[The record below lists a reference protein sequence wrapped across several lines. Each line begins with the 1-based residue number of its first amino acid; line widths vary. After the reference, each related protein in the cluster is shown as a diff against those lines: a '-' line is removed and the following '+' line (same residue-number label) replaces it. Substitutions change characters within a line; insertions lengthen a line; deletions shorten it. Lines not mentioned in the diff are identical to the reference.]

1 MPPDMK
7 KNKILIVDDNMNNV
21 QVLAGILE
29 NNGFD
34 LEFALNG
41 PDALQWLEDEHFDLV
56 LLDIMMPGMDGFEV
70 CRIIRDKEKTHEIP
84 IIFLTAK
91 TDRESLMRG
100 FKCGG
105 NDYLSKPYDQGEL
118 LARVNTHLELKQSR
132 DQLKQINAFLEEKV
146 TERTR
151 ELRQALLKVQELN
164 KDLQELD
171 EAKSEFLRII
181 SHEIRTPLNGIMGFS
196 EILKS
201 TQHENP
207 IIEYVDLL
215 EISVNR
221 LERFSL
227 NALMI
232 TTLRLNKRI
241 PKFGTLWFS
250 RIIEESLAE
259 IHIPAKNI
267 KLNVDCPADIS
278 IFADTELVKICLINI
293 LRNAQNYAPKGGK
306 IEISVIENRESVS
319 VIIADDGPGFSIEAL
334 RNLFGYFSKGEKH
347 VDGNEGLGLAL
358 CNQIMLFH
366 KGTIE
371 IKNRISGGAEVI
383 LIFPLAGEEKTHK

>member
-1 MPPDMK
+1 MK
-7 KNKILIVDDNMNNV
+7 KKKILIVDDNMNNV

-56 LLDIMMPGMDGFEV
+56 LLDIMMPVMDGFEV
-70 CRIIRDKEKTHEIP
+70 CRIIRGKEKTHEIP

-91 TDRESLMRG
+91 TDRESLMLG
-100 FKCGG
+100 FRCGG

-132 DQLKQINAFLEEKV
+132 DQLKRINAILEEKV

-151 ELRQALLKVQELN
+151 QLQQALQKVQELN
-164 KDLQELD
+164 KNLQELD

-207 IIEYVDLL
+207 VIEYFDLL
-215 EISVNR
+215 EISVKR

-241 PKFGTLWFS
+241 PKFVPLWFS
-250 RIIEESLAE
+250 KVIEESLEE
-259 IHIPAKNI
+259 IQNSAKNI
-267 KLNVDCPADIS
+267 KPLIDCPADIS
-278 IFADTELVKICLINI
+278 IIADTELVKICLTNI
-293 LRNAQNYAPKGGK
+293 LRNAQNYAPAGGT
-306 IEISVIENRESVS
+306 IEISVIKNKESVS
-319 VIIADDGPGFSIEAL
+319 VVIADNGPGFSNEAL
-334 RNLFGYFSKGEKH
+334 KNLFGYFSKGDKH

-366 KGTIE
+366 GGTIK
-371 IKNRISGGAEVI
+371 INNRVSGGAEATLV
-383 LIFPLAGEEKTHK
+383 FPLPVLAGAGL

>member
-1 MPPDMK
+1 MK

-56 LLDIMMPGMDGFEV
+56 LLDIMMPVMDGFEV
-70 CRIIRDKEKTHEIP
+70 CRIIRNKEKTREIP

-100 FKCGG
+100 FKSGG

-132 DQLKQINAFLEEKV
+132 DQLKRINAILEEKV

-151 ELRQALLKVQELN
+151 QLQQALQKVQELN
-164 KDLQELD
+164 KNLQELD

-207 IIEYVDLL
+207 VIEYFDLL
-215 EISVNR
+215 EISVKR

-241 PKFGTLWFS
+241 PKFVPLWFS
-250 RIIEESLAE
+250 KVIEESLEE
-259 IHIPAKNI
+259 IQNSAKNI
-267 KLNVDCPADIS
+267 KPLIDCPADIS
-278 IFADTELVKICLINI
+278 IIADTELVKICLTNI
-293 LRNAQNYAPKGGK
+293 LRNAQNYAPAGGT
-306 IEISVIENRESVS
+306 IEISVIKNKESVS
-319 VIIADDGPGFSIEAL
+319 VVIADNGPGFSNEAL
-334 RNLFGYFSKGEKH
+334 KNLFGYFSKGDKH

-366 KGTIE
+366 GGTIK
-371 IKNRISGGAEVI
+371 INNRVSGGAEATLV
-383 LIFPLAGEEKTHK
+383 FPLPVLAGAGL

>member
-56 LLDIMMPGMDGFEV
+56 LLDIMMPVMDGFEV

-132 DQLKQINAFLEEKV
+132 DQLK
-146 TERTR
+146 
-151 ELRQALLKVQELN
+151 
-164 KDLQELD
+164 
-171 EAKSEFLRII
+171 
-181 SHEIRTPLNGIMGFS
+181 P
-196 EILKS
+196 
-201 TQHENP
+201 
-207 IIEYVDLL
+207 
-215 EISVNR
+215 
-221 LERFSL
+221 
-227 NALMI
+227 
-232 TTLRLNKRI
+232 
-241 PKFGTLWFS
+241 
-250 RIIEESLAE
+250 
-259 IHIPAKNI
+259 
-267 KLNVDCPADIS
+267 
-278 IFADTELVKICLINI
+278 
-293 LRNAQNYAPKGGK
+293 
-306 IEISVIENRESVS
+306 
-319 VIIADDGPGFSIEAL
+319 
-334 RNLFGYFSKGEKH
+334 
-347 VDGNEGLGLAL
+347 
-358 CNQIMLFH
+358 
-366 KGTIE
+366 
-371 IKNRISGGAEVI
+371 
-383 LIFPLAGEEKTHK
+383 

>member
-1 MPPDMK
+1 MDTK
-7 KNKILIVDDNMNNV
+7 TNKILIVDDNMNNV

-41 PDALQWLEDEHFDLV
+41 PDAIQWLDDEYFDLI

-70 CRIIRDKEKTHEIP
+70 CRIIRDKERTKEIP

-91 TDRESLMRG
+91 TDRESLMQG

-118 LARVNTHLELKQSR
+118 IARVNTHLELKHSR
-132 DQLKQINAFLEEKV
+132 DQLKQINANLEEKV
-146 TERTR
+146 NERTR
-151 ELRQALLKVQELN
+151 ELRQALHKVQELN
-164 KDLQELD
+164 KNLQELD

-207 IIEYVDLL
+207 IIEYFDLL
-215 EISVNR
+215 DTSVKR

-250 RIIEESLAE
+250 KVIEESWAE
-259 IHIPAKNI
+259 IHNPAKNI
-267 KLNVDCPADIS
+267 KLNIQCPDDIS
-278 IFADTELVKICLINI
+278 IFADTELVKICLTNI
-293 LRNAQNYAPKGGK
+293 LRNAQNYSPPGGN
-306 IEISVIENRESVS
+306 IEISVKEKNESITV
-319 VIIADDGPGFSIEAL
+319 VITDNGPGFSKEAL
-334 RNLFGYFSKGEKH
+334 KNLFGYFSKADKH

-366 KGTIE
+366 KGIIE
-371 IKNRISGGAEVI
+371 IKNRISGGAEVT
-383 LIFPLAGEEKTHK
+383 LVLPLHGEAKTPE